1 MWLTRTAKS
10 WGSGIPTL
18 MPSSQDNRANDGGKK
33 ARSPGRAR
41 RTPLK
46 PLRRECRMTWLN
58 LVVTAASFSYCWRAM
73 GEAFTRHSLRPL
85 TFEGQA
91 NGKARTCQRRENDG
105 ARVLFWLFDMQICA
119 VVPDKR
125 AERRITETHA
135 PSLVAVLVSV
145 SLDTLDSKGDLSRL
159 SRTQQRRRPFSPLLP
174 LDCLA
179 STYRSDFRIS
189 RSAAS
194 RHRRL
199 RHRGGGAAPPS
210 STRSPLVTRRLCA
223 GGCVRRPQVRHT
235 QNRSRHSSSAMGGL
249 LTRVPSN
256 TRSHHTSALPR
267 RRSSRV
273 PVVE

>member
-1 MWLTRTAKS
+1 
-10 WGSGIPTL
+10 
-18 MPSSQDNRANDGGKK
+18 
-33 ARSPGRAR
+33 
-41 RTPLK
+41 
-46 PLRRECRMTWLN
+46 
-58 LVVTAASFSYCWRAM
+58 M

-105 ARVLFWLFDMQICA
+105 PRVLFWLFDMQICA

-199 RHRGGGAAPPS
+199 RHRGGGAARRPRRDRRWLPGAYVPVDACGGLRCVILKTDRGTRAARWAGYLHESLPILAHIIPPHFLDAGRLES
-210 STRSPLVTRRLCA
+210 LPWNEPVIEVRSPE
-223 GGCVRRPQVRHT
+223 
-235 QNRSRHSSSAMGGL
+235 RSAHL
-249 LTRVPSN
+249 LTC
-256 TRSHHTSALPR
+256 
-267 RRSSRV
+267 
-273 PVVE
+273 